1 MHSFF
6 EANAQ
11 TISTTVAHQV
21 RTVTVRDDL
30 VGCVLSGRKRLVTPT
45 GEVQFGAGQVFVLPR
60 LIQWDMLN
68 EPRPG
73 GRYEARLI
81 SFAPAMIE
89 RFHDRFGQFTAT
101 APLHACASSIADQ
114 EFGTTF
120 NHALA
125 ALQSGDSSHAIRE
138 HRALEV
144 LLLLAERGLVFS
156 ATRDLA
162 WADRVRRLVSQRP
175 QANWALSDVADAFH
189 LSPSTLQR
197 RLSEESASFSR
208 CVRETRLEKAMAL
221 LQDSG
226 LQVSEVAARCGYDS
240 HSRFSAAFRE
250 RFGFTPSYLRPAAA
264 SYMHHSAI
272 CAPANS
278 I

>member
-1 MHSFF
+1 MRSFS
-6 EANAQ
+6 EATAQ
-11 TISTTVAHQV
+11 TISTAVPHQV
-21 RTVTVRDDL
+21 RTATVRNDL

-45 GEVQFGAGQVFVLPR
+45 GEVQFVSGQAFILPR
-60 LIQWDMLN
+60 LTQWDMLN

-81 SFAPAMIE
+81 SFSPAMIE
-89 RFHDRFGQFTAT
+89 CFQDRFAQFTAT
-101 APLHACASSIADQ
+101 APIQGCTSLAADE
-114 EFGTTF
+114 EFNATF
-120 NHALA
+120 HHALE
-125 ALQSGDSSHAIRE
+125 ALQGGDASHAVRE

-189 LSPSTLQR
+189 LSSSSLQR
-197 RLSEESASFSR
+197 RLAEESASFSQ
-208 CVRETRLEKAMAL
+208 CVRETRLETAMAL

-226 LQVSEVAARCGYDS
+226 LQISEVAARCGYDS

-264 SYMHHSAI
+264 GYINHSVI
-272 CAPANS
+272 CTPAHS